1 MMRIDAEP
9 YTPDHLALAGLM
21 KRLVTQGL
29 AKPIGEIASVEYGY
43 MPMEDYADELA
54 GEPLIRVTNIKNQL
68 SIELDDIKYVKRS
81 LEIPEEKRVRVGDVL
96 LVQLGDTT
104 GKVGYVGDP
113 LDGMVFP
120 SYCLRI
126 RSPKLP
132 GEFLAVFLD
141 SELGQRQLWRLVT
154 FATVRPN
161 TSKPHVQSIIVP
173 LPDDTTLRHIKQAV
187 TRATDLR
194 QESRR
199 LYAEAEALLLAE
211 LGLDHLDLSHQPTYT
226 QNFSQA
232 WAAGRLDAEYFQPK
246 YYRILAAISS
256 ITGRKGW
263 PVRRIDQISGPLKYG
278 TSIKLEYLR
287 EGVPFLRIADV
298 SGRRFS
304 LDSIQYISET
314 QAKQEQEASVKTGD
328 VLVSRS
334 GTLGLAVAI
343 PEYLE
348 NAIFGSYFIRVRP
361 DSSQVI
367 PEYLALFINS
377 SVGGAQ
383 VDRLSTGAIQ
393 TNLTIPAIESIHV
406 PVPPLNIQRI
416 MVQKVLDS
424 FAVEDKAKRLL
435 EEAKGQVEEMVLLG

>member
-1 MMRIDAEP
+1 
-9 YTPDHLALAGLM
+9 M

-29 AKPIGEIASVEYGY
+29 AKPIGEFASVEYGY

-68 SIELDDIKYVKRS
+68 NIELDDIKYVNRS
-81 LEIPEEKRVRVGDVL
+81 LEIPEEKRIRVGDVL

-120 SYCLRI
+120 SYCLRV

-173 LPDDTTLRHIKQAV
+173 LPDDATLRDIKQAV

-211 LGLDHLDLSHQPTYT
+211 LGLDDLDLSHQPTYT
-226 QNFSQA
+226 KSFGQA
-232 WAAGRLDAEYFQPK
+232 WAAGRLDAEYWGTGYTTLIDYLKSMPH
-246 YYRILAAISS
+246 YTLADLADFANGA
-256 ITGRKGW
+256 TPRGAR
-263 PVRRIDQISGPLKYG
+263 Y
-278 TSIKLEYLR
+278 LER
-287 EGVPFLRIADV
+287 GIPFLRIQNVGRSRLELDDV
-298 SGRRFS
+298 V
-304 LDSIQYISET
+304 YIDEET
-314 QAKQEQEASVKTGD
+314 HNDLLSRSQLQPGD
-328 VLVSRS
+328 VLITITGRI
-334 GTLGLAVAI
+334 GTSAVVPEDMPIGNINQHIVRMRLRQQINPYYLAVFLNSEAGHLQTEREAYGTTREALPYYCLERI
-343 PEYLE
+343 IVPE
-348 NAIFGSYFIRVRP
+348 AP
-361 DSSQVI
+361 
-367 PEYLALFINS
+367 PAL
-377 SVGGAQ
+377 Q
-383 VDRLSTGAIQ
+383 ER
-393 TNLTIPAIESIHV
+393 IE
-406 PVPPLNIQRI
+406 
-416 MVQKVLDS
+416 
-424 FAVEDKAKRLL
+424 AKILCAEAFLRDAKHLL
-435 EEAKGQVEEMVLLG
+435 EEAKGRLEEMVLGET